1 MCDPKSIYI
10 HIPFCV
16 KKCGYCDFFSNTDL
30 SLIPDYILALQN
42 EIKKRADSEDKI
54 DTIYF
59 GGGTPSLL
67 SVKDVDTLLHT
78 ITDTFK
84 VCRDVEITF
93 EVNPGTINLNYLRQ
107 LKKIGINRLSIG
119 AQSFNEDKLRFLTRI
134 HSAEQ
139 SIKIIN
145 EAQKAGFDNIS
156 LDFIYGLYFETQ
168 TIWRKDLEQAIGMA
182 PSHLSCY
189 MLTIEPGTALN
200 KKIQKGLFNP
210 LGNKAMST
218 LFKNT
223 IIFLD
228 NNNYEQ
234 YEISNFSK
242 VRQNRSRQNRSRH
255 NRSRHNSKYW
265 DMTPYYG
272 FGAAAHSYDGET
284 RSWNPKSI
292 GKYIKDLDS
301 GRLPV
306 EEDETLTKNQLMM
319 EMIMLRL
326 RTLEGLDIA
335 KFQTLFHDSFENRYK
350 DILEPILGESLGIIN
365 DQRFALTLEGK
376 IRLDSIVEA
385 FAEKTL

>member
-1 MCDPKSIYI
+1 MCEQKSIYI

-30 SLIPDYILALQN
+30 SLIPDYILALKN

-67 SVKDVDTLLHT
+67 SVKDVNTILHT
-78 ITDTFK
+78 IIDKFK

-93 EVNPGTINLNYLRQ
+93 EVNPGTINLNYLRH
-107 LKKIGINRLSIG
+107 LKKTGINRLSIG
-119 AQSFNEDKLRFLTRI
+119 AQSFNDDKLRFLTRI
-134 HSAEQ
+134 HSAKQ

-145 EAQKAGFDNIS
+145 EAKRAGFDNIN

-189 MLTIEPGTALN
+189 MLTIEPGTDFD
-200 KKIQKGLFNP
+200 KKIQKGLFKP

-223 IIFLD
+223 AIFLN

-242 VRQNRSRQNRSRH
+242 GKQ

-284 RSWNPKSI
+284 RSWNLKSI
-292 GKYIKDLDS
+292 GKYIAVLNS

-306 EEDETLTKNQLMM
+306 EEGETLTKNQKMM

-350 DILEPILGESLGIIN
+350 DILEPIIGESLGIIH

-376 IRLDSIVEA
+376 TRLNSIVEA

>member
-93 EVNPGTINLNYLRQ
+93 EVNPGTSNLNDLRQ

-168 TIWRKDLEQAIGMA
+168 TIWRKDLEQAIGMT

-189 MLTIEPGTALN
+189 MLTIEPGTAFN
-200 KKIQKGLFNP
+200 QKIQKGLFKP
-210 LGNKAMST
+210 LGNKAMSIM
-218 LFKNT
+218 FKNT
-223 IIFLD
+223 ITFLN
-228 NNNYEQ
+228 NNNYEH

-242 VRQNRSRQNRSRH
+242 GRQNRSRH
-255 NRSRHNSKYW
+255 NSRYW

-272 FGAAAHSYDGET
+272 FGAAAHSYDGKT

>member
-1 MCDPKSIYI
+1 M
-10 HIPFCV
+10 
-16 KKCGYCDFFSNTDL
+16 
-30 SLIPDYILALQN
+30 IPDYILALKN
-42 EIKKRADSEDKI
+42 EIENRADSKDKI

-67 SVKDVDTLLHT
+67 SVKGVNTILHT
-78 ITDTFK
+78 ITDKFK
-84 VCRDVEITF
+84 VCPDVEITF
-93 EVNPGTINLNYLRQ
+93 EVNPGTININYLRQ
-107 LKKIGINRLSIG
+107 LKNTGINRLSIG
-119 AQSFNEDKLRFLTRI
+119 TQSFNEDKLRFLTRI
-134 HSAEQ
+134 HTAKQ

-145 EAQKAGFDNIS
+145 EAQKTGFDNIS

-168 TIWRKDLEQAIGMA
+168 TIWKKDLEQAIGMA

-189 MLTIEPGTALN
+189 MLTIEPGTDFD
-200 KKIQKGLFNP
+200 KKIQKGLFKP
-210 LGNKAMST
+210 PGNKAMST

-223 IIFLD
+223 AILL
-228 NNNYEQ
+228 NNSNYEH
-234 YEISNFSK
+234 YEISNFSRLK
-242 VRQNRSRQNRSRH
+242 QNKSKQ

-272 FGAAAHSYDGET
+272 FGAAAHSYDGEI
-284 RSWNPKSI
+284 RSWNHRNI
-292 GKYIKDLDS
+292 GQYIKDLVS
-301 GRLPV
+301 GRLPDK
-306 EEDETLTKNQLMM
+306 EGETLTKNQKMM

-376 IRLDSIVEA
+376 TRLNSIVEA

>member
-30 SLIPDYILALQN
+30 SLIPDYICALQN
-42 EIKKRADSEDKI
+42 EIKKRADSADKI

-67 SVKDVDTLLHT
+67 TVKDVNTLLHT
-78 ITDTFK
+78 ITDKFK

-107 LKKIGINRLSIG
+107 LKKTGINRLSIG

-134 HSAEQ
+134 HTAKQ

-189 MLTIEPGTALN
+189 MLTIEPGTAFD
-200 KKIQKGLFNP
+200 KKIQKGLFKP

-223 IIFLD
+223 VIFLN
-228 NNNYEQ
+228 NNNYEH
-234 YEISNFSK
+234 YEISNFSNG
-242 VRQNRSRQNRSRH
+242 RQNRSRQ

-292 GKYIKDLDS
+292 GKYIKGLDS

-306 EEDETLTKNQLMM
+306 EDEETLTKNQKMM

-335 KFQTLFHDSFENRYK
+335 KFQALFHDCFENRYK

-376 IRLDSIVEA
+376 TRLDSIVEA